1 MKVLVEKSRVTG
13 KVIAPASKSYTIR
26 GLICAALASGESEVI
41 NPLISDDTEAAR
53 KVLSNIGVKIQQ
65 EEGLWRV
72 IGGDL
77 HKPATDLFCAD
88 SAATLRFM
96 TAVCSLISGECR
108 LVTGPSLA
116 RRPVKT
122 LVQALRQLGVDCYCQ
137 GEVAP
142 VTVKGGR
149 LKGGTTELPGDISS
163 QFISALLIAS
173 PFAKQKVQI
182 RLTTPVESK
191 PYLLMTLDCMKRF
204 GIEVA
209 ASPDLREFVIAP
221 QRYQPARYRV
231 EGDWSSASY
240 FLALGTLSGTVAVEN
255 LNLESQQGDRIM
267 LDFLRDMGASVELS
281 RDTVTVRKS
290 RLNAIQANLSDYTD
304 LLPTL
309 AVLAA
314 LASGRSEFSG
324 IARARIKESN
334 RVSAVREGL
343 EKMGIAVLEEED
355 RLTVTGARP
364 KGATIDS
371 KNDHRIAMA
380 FSIPGLVAGG
390 TVINDAECVSKT
402 FPNFWEVVRS
412 IGGEVKVNGE
422 QSG

>member
-1 MKVLVEKSRVTG
+1 
-13 KVIAPASKSYTIR
+13 
-26 GLICAALASGESEVI
+26 
-41 NPLISDDTEAAR
+41 
-53 KVLSNIGVKIQQ
+53 
-65 EEGLWRV
+65 
-72 IGGDL
+72 
-77 HKPATDLFCAD
+77 
-88 SAATLRFM
+88 
-96 TAVCSLISGECR
+96 
-108 LVTGPSLA
+108 
-116 RRPVKT
+116 
-122 LVQALRQLGVDCYCQ
+122 
-137 GEVAP
+137 
-142 VTVKGGR
+142 
-149 LKGGTTELPGDISS
+149 
-163 QFISALLIAS
+163 
-173 PFAKQKVQI
+173 
-182 RLTTPVESK
+182 
-191 PYLLMTLDCMKRF
+191 
-204 GIEVA
+204 
-209 ASPDLREFVIAP
+209 
-221 QRYQPARYRV
+221 V

-255 LNLESQQGDRIM
+255 LNPESQQGDRIM

-281 RDTVTVRKS
+281 RGTVTVRKS
-290 RLNAIQANLSDYTD
+290 RLNAIQADLSDYID

-314 LASGRSEFSG
+314 LASGRSEFNG
-324 IARARIKESN
+324 ITRARIKESN

-364 KGATIDS
+364 KGATINS

-402 FPNFWEVVRS
+402 FPDFWEVVRS